1 MATQKECDKGSASPG
16 ITTAYQRN
24 WDIVSPQ
31 FVLDAQEGPDVHVLE
46 NYLLSLDKIQAAPG
60 TSAVHTA
67 VTTVAETNFKRCG
80 AFRDLKQT
88 LHSRA
93 NGIERISNVTEP
105 ALKRSHHKKR
115 TEPMKRPPTAFA
127 MFVKEMSATVYANQ
141 PNQDLTFKELQSI
154 LAEMF
159 KSLSPESKE
168 EYREKGQH
176 RTLGLVDCAGIFWI
190 PKPANSYIAKLYAP

>member
-1 MATQKECDKGSASPG
+1 VSTQKECDKGSASPG

-88 LHSRA
+88 LHMRT
-93 NGIERISNVTEP
+93 NGIERISNVAEP
-105 ALKRSHHKKR
+105 ASKRSHHKKR
-115 TEPMKRPPTAFA
+115 TEPLKRPPTAFA
-127 MFVKEMSATVYANQ
+127 MFVKEMSATVSANQ

-168 EYREKGQH
+168 EYREKRQQH
-176 RTLGLVDCAGIFWI
+176 FDDINKAFVGHI
-190 PKPANSYIAKLYAP
+190 SS